1 MSSLYR
7 HPLAYLVGLEGVTLM
22 KAFAGDYDRDVT
34 LARLAETKRLLDSAD
49 SWGDGVELPR
59 LLTSDGYDGWAP
71 HYDDPSNGFFA
82 MDEAQLLPLLD
93 RLPPGVAVDVAC
105 GTGRYAAH
113 LADRGH
119 DVRGFDS
126 SPGMLALA
134 RAKEP
139 RARFA
144 LADMTDLPLPDSSVD
159 VVVNTLALT
168 HLADLT
174 PAFAEAARVL
184 RPGGHLL
191 VSDVRGYYIG
201 SDRTPLVE
209 TTPSGQTGYIEAWS
223 HPTSTYLAAALPAH
237 FLVRHCAERVVDG
250 DPPTEPLDP
259 PVPLDLAQPPSIWD
273 LHSWAPYAAY
283 GVHGHRP
290 WLIVWDFELDD

>member
-1 MSSLYR
+1 MSSVYR

-34 LARLAETKRLLDSAD
+34 MARLAETKRLLESAD
-49 SWGDGVELPR
+49 SWGEGVELP
-59 LLTSDGYDGWAP
+59 LLRTADGYDGWAP
-71 HYDDPSNGFFA
+71 RYDDPSNGFFA
-82 MDEAQLLPLLD
+82 MDEAELLPLLD
-93 RLPPGVAVDVAC
+93 QRPTGVAVDVAC

-113 LADRGH
+113 LAERGH
-119 DVRGFDS
+119 EVYGFDT
-126 SPGMLALA
+126 SPGMLDIA
-134 RAKEP
+134 RTKVPGAHVE
-139 RARFA
+139 
-144 LADMTDLPLPDSSVD
+144 LADMADLPLADGSVD
-159 VVVNTLALT
+159 LVVNTLALT
-168 HLADLT
+168 HVADLA

-223 HPTSTYLAAALPAH
+223 HPTSRYLTAALPAG
-237 FLVRHCAERVVDG
+237 FRIRHCSERVVDG
-250 DPPTEPLDP
+250 DPPTEPLAP
-259 PVPLDLAQPPSIWD
+259 PVALDPRQPASIWD
-273 LHSWAPYAAY
+273 LHTWAPWATY

-290 WLIVWDFELDD
+290 WLIIWDFELDG